1 VTESTVAP
9 KTDYLVVV
17 ISYLS
22 FIVLGIPGAMLGIA
36 WTSQEWPSIQKT
48 FNLGLDAVGA
58 LFVATTIGYSL
69 ASVFGGRLFGRFNA
83 SSIFMVG
90 ALISAVAF
98 LAYAFLPAWW
108 LIVVFGVGAGFGSGM
123 LDSGMNIYFAAVFNA
138 RLMNWLHASF
148 GIGTVVGIWMIQ
160 QVLGKGGTWQTGYII
175 AAGAYFTVGVLFLLT
190 RSRWVNVGRG
200 THEEGTHAGISARS
214 TLRLPLVWI
223 GLLIFLSY
231 AGLEGVG
238 TQWTFPLFNRGRGID
253 PVTAGLW
260 LGILQGSFT
269 AGRIFF
275 GFALSYFQPRTL
287 IRACTVSLIIT
298 TLLLVIN
305 PVPNGAFIL
314 LAVYGFMLAPIWALM
329 VTYLQERLGPLHG
342 ANAIG
347 FVVAA
352 AGLGIG
358 ILPGLTGILA
368 HRISLEVVPVIL
380 FVMSILMAGLYEL
393 TASRRLQARL
403 VPVTT

>member
-1 VTESTVAP
+1 
-9 KTDYLVVV
+9 
-17 ISYLS
+17 
-22 FIVLGIPGAMLGIA
+22 
-36 WTSQEWPSIQKT
+36 
-48 FNLGLDAVGA
+48 
-58 LFVATTIGYSL
+58 
-69 ASVFGGRLFGRFNA
+69 
-83 SSIFMVG
+83 
-90 ALISAVAF
+90 
-98 LAYAFLPAWW
+98 
-108 LIVVFGVGAGFGSGM
+108 
-123 LDSGMNIYFAAVFNA
+123 
-138 RLMNWLHASF
+138 
-148 GIGTVVGIWMIQ
+148 
-160 QVLGKGGTWQTGYII
+160 
-175 AAGAYFTVGVLFLLT
+175 
-190 RSRWVNVGRG
+190 
-200 THEEGTHAGISARS
+200 
-214 TLRLPLVWI
+214 VWI

-275 GFALSYFQPRTL
+275 GFALSYFKPRTL

-305 PVPNGAFIL
+305 PVPNAAFVL

-358 ILPGLTGILA
+358 ILPGLTGVLA
-368 HRISLEVVPVIL
+368 QRTSLEVVPVIL
-380 FVMSILMAGLYEL
+380 FVMSIVMAGLYEL
-393 TASRRLQARL
+393 TVSRRLQARL